1 MSEDIRDPDYLK
13 RHPVAMA
20 AFQFVCGLT
29 PENFLRFT
37 RMCIEYRE
45 AVDQRAIAD
54 ASKHFRSMK
63 PEE

>member
-1 MSEDIRDPDYLK
+1 MADDIRENLQSNPA
-13 RHPVAMA
+13 AMQ
-20 AFQFVCGLT
+20 AFQFVCGLS

-54 ASKHFRSMK
+54 ASKHYRKSI
-63 PEE
+63 PEEK